1 MKKRNLS
8 FLTLLFFSIFIGT
21 VSAQQEVTG
30 VITDNTGELLPG
42 VTVVL
47 KGTVTGVT
55 SDFDGNYRIPV
66 PNNTAVLV
74 FSYLGMSTQEI
85 TVGNRS
91 TVDVLLEGSSQ
102 ELDEV
107 VVTALGITRDKK
119 SLGYAVSEVNG
130 DDIDNVPQ
138 ENALNALSGKV
149 SGVAINNTGSPGSS
163 VSMVI
168 RGATSLSSDN
178 QPLFVIDGVPVF
190 NTLNN
195 VGGVGRDNK
204 VDYGNA
210 ISDINTDDIASMTVL
225 KGASAAAL
233 YGSRAGNGVV
243 LITTKS
249 GKARKGLGVTINSS
263 TVFDIPY
270 RYLDTHT
277 KYAAGSRPYTPDNFP
292 TNEYG
297 QIQISETASAWA
309 GPALDQGI
317 NAIHWPYT
325 AQELESGI
333 PVARELRS
341 HNNAR
346 NFFNTAITT
355 TNNISIQD
363 NTEKLNYRLSYN
375 NLKNKGYI
383 PNTDLNK
390 HSINL
395 NSSLKLNEAIS
406 ISSSLNYT
414 KTYSDNRPAGN
425 RGANPIQAMYELA
438 PHIDVRDLE
447 QYWLPGFE
455 GLFQNSPFEF
465 GDDPTETEWNNPYY
479 LANEVNNGFLR
490 NRFYGNVRGDWQIT
504 DDFSAMVRYNF
515 DEINEQRETKIS
527 NGYTNEINGAYG
539 ITDIFRNEINVDFLL
554 SYKKKFDNWD
564 FSVSF
569 GGNQR
574 KFSGTTVSNSTIDRG
589 QGLLTP
595 NLFTLSNIAPSN
607 LDYRSSIQEK
617 KVNSLYGL
625 ASIGFKDMF
634 YLDVTGRNDWSS
646 TLPDANNSYFYPS
659 VSGSLLLN
667 NAFDMG
673 NQVSLV
679 KLRAGYAE
687 VGNDTDPYNLE
698 PVLNSGGTWG
708 NASLLSVPNDL
719 LNAELRPESQSSWE
733 VGADLAF
740 FGNRLRLEGTYYESD
755 NRDQIFPVNNPIS
768 SGYDT
773 KFINAGLLSSKGV
786 EGGLSGAI
794 VANTNWNWDMG
805 FVFTKN
811 RTRVIELAEGMTS
824 ITLWTDA
831 RGGAITWLGEE
842 IGNIVDA
849 KMIRVEDP
857 NSPYFGWPIID
868 DEGFESSDRNRDD
881 EDGNRVA
888 PIIGNFNPDFNIGMT
903 TSVSFKNWS
912 LSMNFDWRKGGQFV
926 SQTHRY
932 GESDM
937 HTQRWLDKLHNLN
950 EVGDLPTYLQ
960 ENADQFLSPDSDE
973 FYVLVGGPKAEEGGF
988 PVDDGGI
995 TLNDGVFMPGVQGD
1009 YDDDGNFVATAE
1021 NLGGEGTVYTRYQD
1035 HYGWDFTRTATFDSD
1050 FIKLREI
1057 SLSYAIPSRSLQ
1069 NIGIQNMSISLF
1081 SRNLILWTKADIGID
1096 PEMAFQPES
1105 DTQGRSGIQFKQGI
1119 ERFNVNPWAVP
1130 IGFKLNLSF

>member
-1 MKKRNLS
+1 MKTNNLCY
-8 FLTLLFFSIFIGT
+8 LPLLVFSLFTGGLFAQSQISGT
-21 VSAQQEVTG
+21 V
-30 VITDNTGELLPG
+30 TDTAGDVLPG
-42 VTVVL
+42 VSVVL

-55 SDFDGNYRIPV
+55 TNFDGQYTISV
-66 PNNTAVLV
+66 PDAQSILV
-74 FSYLGMSTQEI
+74 FSYLGMSSKEI
-85 TVGNRS
+85 AVGNRS
-91 TVDVLLEGSSQ
+91 NIDVVLEASSQ

-107 VVTALGITRDKK
+107 VVTALGISREKK
-119 SLGYAVSEVNG
+119 SLGYSVSEVGG
-130 DDIDNVPQ
+130 DAIDNVPQ

-149 SGVAINNTGSPGSS
+149 SGVAINSTGTPGSS

-168 RGATSLSSDN
+168 RGSTSLSGDN
-178 QPLFVIDGVPVF
+178 QPLFVVDGVPIF

-195 VGGVGRDNK
+195 VGGVGRDNR

-210 ISDINTDDIASMTVL
+210 ISDINTDDIESMTVL

-249 GKARKGLGVTINSS
+249 GKSRKGLGVTVNSS

-270 RYLDTHT
+270 RYLDTHSRF
-277 KYAAGSRPYTPDNFP
+277 AAGSRPYTPDNFP
-292 TNEYG
+292 TNPYG
-297 QIQISETASAWA
+297 EILISETASAWA

-317 NAIHWPYT
+317 KAIHWPYT
-325 AQELESGI
+325 AQELESGN

-341 HNNAR
+341 HNNPK

-355 TNNISIQD
+355 TNNISVQD
-363 NTEKLNYRLSYN
+363 NTEKVNYRLSYN
-375 NLKNKGYI
+375 HLKNKGFI

-395 NSSLKLNEAIS
+395 NSKINLNQNVS
-406 ISSSLNYT
+406 VSSSLNYT
-414 KTYSDNRPAGN
+414 KTYADNRPAGN
-425 RGANPIQAMYELA
+425 RGANPIQAMYEIA
-438 PHIDVRDLE
+438 PHIDVRDLK

-465 GDDPTETEWNNPYY
+465 GDDPTETEWNNPYF
-479 LANEVNNGFLR
+479 LANEVNNGFVR
-490 NRFYGNVRGDWQIT
+490 NRFYGNIRADYKIT
-504 DDFSAMVRYNF
+504 DDFSAMLRYNY

-527 NGYTNEINGAYG
+527 NGYTNEMNGAYG
-539 ITDIFRNEINVDFLL
+539 LTDIFRKEINVDFLL
-554 SYKKKFDNWD
+554 TYEKNFTDWD

-574 KFSGTTVSNSTIDRG
+574 KFDATTVRNATKSRG

-595 NLFTLSNIAPSN
+595 NLFTLSNIAPNN
-607 LDYRSSIQEK
+607 LDFDSYKQEK

-646 TLPDANNSYFYPS
+646 TLPDSNNSYFYPS
-659 VSGSLLLN
+659 ISGSLLLN

-673 NQVSLV
+673 NKVSLI

-687 VGNDTDPYNLE
+687 VGNDTDPYNLI
-698 PVLNSGGTWG
+698 PVLNSGGSWG
-708 NASLLSVPNDL
+708 DASLLSVPGDL
-719 LNAELRPESQSSWE
+719 LNTGLKPESQNSWE
-733 VGADLAF
+733 VGVDMAF
-740 FGNRLRLEGTYYESD
+740 LGSRLRLDATYYESD

-773 KFINAGLLSSKGV
+773 KFINAGLLTSEGV
-786 EGGLSGAI
+786 EASLGGTL
-794 VANTNWNWDMG
+794 VTNRDWNWDMD
-805 FVFTKN
+805 FVFTRN
-811 RTRVIELAEGMTS
+811 RTTVVKLAEDMNS

-831 RGGAITWLGEE
+831 KGGAITWLGEE
-842 IGNIVDA
+842 IGNIVDRELV
-849 KMIRVEDP
+849 RVEDL
-857 NSPYFGWPIID
+857 NSPYHGWPLID
-868 DEGFESSDRNRDD
+868 DEGFENSDRTLED

-888 PIIGNFNPDFNIGMT
+888 PIIGNFNPDFILGMT
-903 TSVSFKNWS
+903 TSVSYKNLS
-912 LSMNFDWRKGGQFV
+912 LSMNLDWRKGGQFV

-950 EVGDLPTYLQ
+950 DVGDIPTYIK
-960 ENADQFLSPDSDE
+960 ENENQYLSEDGE
-973 FYVLVGGPKAEEGGF
+973 FYVLVGGPTAEDGGF

-995 TLNDGVFMPGVQGD
+995 TLSDGVFMPGVQGE
-1009 YDDDGNFVATAE
+1009 YDDDGNFVATSE
-1021 NLGGEGTVYTRYQD
+1021 NLGGPGTVYTRYQD
-1035 HYGWDFTRTATFDSD
+1035 HYGWDFTRNATFDSD
-1050 FIKLREI
+1050 FVKLREI
-1057 SLSYAIPSRSLQ
+1057 SLSYALSSKNLQ
-1069 NIGIQNMSISLF
+1069 QIGIQNMTISLF
-1081 SRNLILWTKADIGID
+1081 SRNVILWTKADIGID

-1105 DTQGRSGIQFKQGI
+1105 DVQGRSGIQFKQGI
-1119 ERFNVNPWAVP
+1119 ERFNVNPFAIPV
-1130 IGFKLNLSF
+1130 GFKLNFSF